1 MTMLMND
8 QELNDRIVSRGKEFF
23 HTLEGEEPSLFYKG
37 RWVGKMMAWSMSHPE
52 FRTAMLRFVD
62 VFPCLSSSA
71 QVEQHIREYFDQ
83 ENHEMPGFV
92 LRGVKLAGYGGAL
105 GSVLLRGFIGYAIKK
120 LAGQFIVGETSREAV
135 RSLTG
140 LRREGLAF
148 SIDVLG
154 EATVTEEEAE
164 QYANAY
170 IELLDALN
178 DAQEGWP
185 PFNGCAE
192 RGNLDWNQAPRISVS
207 LKPSSLYSQTR
218 PEDFEGSV
226 TGVLR
231 RLRPVYEK
239 VIGVAGSLCIDM
251 EAHQHKGINLEVFRR
266 LRLEYAAHPHL
277 GIAMQSY
284 LRDTDEDLPAILGW
298 MRDHG
303 LPSLIRLVKG
313 AYWDYEVARARQN
326 GWPIPVFTSKPQTDA
341 AFERHVRLILEQ
353 NDVCHLACGSHNI
366 RSIAAALELA
376 RDLGVP
382 ETRYEFQVL
391 YGMAEP
397 IRRALLKEAGRVRLY
412 CPYGRMV
419 PGMAYLV
426 RRLLENTANQ
436 GFLRRLF
443 DERMEIDELLR
454 DPKET
459 ADSGTT
465 EAPGEKEGPEGTV
478 HFPPFR
484 NQPASDFAGRDERD
498 SFPQAIAMVRNN
510 LGKTYPLYINAREI
524 TTTDILPSVNPARPD
539 EVIGHVCQAGK
550 EEADEAIR
558 AAQSAFPAWR
568 AAEPRE
574 RAAYLLKAA
583 ASLRS
588 RRHELAA
595 WQILE
600 IGKQWDQASADVAEA
615 CDFLEYYAREMVR
628 LGTLPR
634 LGSVP
639 GEVNQYLYE
648 PRGVTLVIAPWNFP
662 LAISAGMVSAAI
674 VSGNCVVY
682 KPSPLTPVIGH
693 HLVEIFRDAGLPA
706 GVFNYVPGR
715 TEVIAEF
722 LVDHA
727 AVSTIAFTGSTQV
740 GLSIIERAARVHPG
754 QMNVKRVICE
764 MGGKNAIIVDDD
776 ADLDEAIPAILVSA
790 FGFQG
795 QKCSSCSRV
804 IVLESIYDQFIQRLV
819 KAAKALAMGPAED
832 PAFALGPVADEPA
845 RTRILKYIEIGRQEG
860 RILYMSPAPEDGGF
874 YVPLTII
881 SDIRP
886 DHRIA
891 QEEIFGPV
899 LAVMKVTSFAQALE
913 WANSTR
919 FALTGGVFSRSPRH
933 LEEARRQFR
942 VGNLYLNRQITG
954 ALVERQP
961 FGGFRM
967 SGLGTKAGG
976 PEYLLHFMDPRVVT
990 ENTMRRGFAPDAG
1003 SSSAI

>member
-1 MTMLMND
+1 MND
-8 QELNDRIVSRGKEFF
+8 RELNDRIVSRGRKFF
-23 HTLEGEEPSLFYKG
+23 RTLEGEKPSLFNKDH
-37 RWVGKMMAWSMSHPE
+37 WVGKMMAWSVSHPE
-52 FRTAMLRFVD
+52 FRTEMLRFVD
-62 VFPCLSSSA
+62 VFPCLSNPA
-71 QVEQHIREYFDQ
+71 LVKQHIAEYFS
-83 ENHEMPGFV
+83 HEDRGIPGV
-92 LRGVKLAGYGGAL
+92 ARLGAKLAGYGGPL
-105 GSVLLRGFIGYAIKK
+105 GAVLVHSFARYAIKK
-120 LAGQFIVGETSREAV
+120 LAAQFIVGETRQDAITN
-135 RSLTG
+135 LTR
-140 LRREGLAF
+140 LRNEGLAF
-148 SIDVLG
+148 SIDILG
-154 EATVTEEEAE
+154 EATIAEDEARE
-164 QYANAY
+164 YADAY
-170 IELLDALN
+170 RVLLDALN
-178 DAQEGWP
+178 DAQVDWAPLGRRGE
-185 PFNGCAE
+185 E
-192 RGNLDWNQAPRISVS
+192 RNLDWNQAPRISIS

-218 PEDFEGSV
+218 PGDFEGSV
-226 TGVLR
+226 TGILK
-231 RLRPVYEK
+231 RLGPIYEK
-239 VIGVAGSLCIDM
+239 VIDVGGSLCIDM
-251 EAHQHKGINLEVFRR
+251 ETHQHKGITLEVFRR
-266 LRLEYAAHPHL
+266 LRVEYGACPHL

-284 LRDTDEDLPAILGW
+284 LRDTDEDLHAILIW
-298 MRDHG
+298 MREHG
-303 LPSLIRLVKG
+303 LPSSIRLVKG
-313 AYWDYEVARARQN
+313 AYWDYEMAKARQN
-326 GWPIPVFTSKPQTDA
+326 GWPIPVFTSKSETDA
-341 AFERHVRLILEQ
+341 AFERHLRMILEQ
-353 NDVCHLACGSHNI
+353 SEVCYLACGSHNI

-376 RDLGVP
+376 RDLGVSD
-382 ETRYEFQVL
+382 TRYEFQVL

-397 IRRALLKEAGRVRLY
+397 IRRALVTRAGRVRLY

-443 DERMEIDELLR
+443 GERADIDELLR
-454 DPKET
+454 DPREVAERAPAET
-459 ADSGTT
+459 PAQK
-465 EAPGEKEGPEGTV
+465 AGPEEAADL
-478 HFPPFR
+478 PPFN
-484 NQPASDFAGRDERD
+484 NQPVSDFARRDERE
-498 SFPQAIAMVRNN
+498 SFPRAIAMVRNN
-510 LGKTYPLYINAREI
+510 LGKAYPLYINGKDMA
-524 TTTDILPSVNPARPD
+524 TTDRVPSVNPAKPH
-539 EVIGHVCQAGK
+539 EVIGQVCQAGK
-550 EEADEAIR
+550 AEADQAIH
-558 AAQSAFPAWR
+558 AAQSAFLAWR
-568 AAEPRE
+568 DTEPRE

-628 LGTLPR
+628 LGAPR
-634 LGSVP
+634 LVGSVP
-639 GEVNQYLYE
+639 GEVNHYLYE

-693 HLVEIFRDAGLPA
+693 HLVEIFRDTGLPA

-740 GLSIIERAARVHPG
+740 GLSIIERVARVQPG
-754 QMNVKRVICE
+754 QINVKRVICE
-764 MGGKNAIIVDDD
+764 MGGKNAVIVDED
-776 ADLDEAIPAILVSA
+776 ADLDEAIPAILASA

-804 IVLESIYDQFIQRLV
+804 IVLESIHDQFVHRLV
-819 KAAKALAMGPAED
+819 KAAQSLAMGPAEN
-832 PAFALGPVADEPA
+832 PAFALGPVADEHA
-845 RTRILKYIEIGRQEG
+845 RTRILKYIEIGREEG
-860 RILYMSPAPEDGGF
+860 RLLYMSHTPEDGGF
-874 YVPLTII
+874 YAPLTII
-881 SDIRP
+881 GDIRP

-899 LAVMKVTSFAQALE
+899 LAVMKVKSYAQALE

-933 LEEARRQFR
+933 LEEAQRQFR
-942 VGNLYLNRQITG
+942 VGNLYLNRHITG
-954 ALVERQP
+954 ALVARQP

-990 ENTMRRGFAPDAG
+990 ENTMRRGFAPDANL
-1003 SSSAI
+1003 SSSI

>member
-1 MTMLMND
+1 
-8 QELNDRIVSRGKEFF
+8 
-23 HTLEGEEPSLFYKG
+23 
-37 RWVGKMMAWSMSHPE
+37 
-52 FRTAMLRFVD
+52 
-62 VFPCLSSSA
+62 
-71 QVEQHIREYFDQ
+71 
-83 ENHEMPGFV
+83 MPGLV
-92 LRGVKLAGYGGAL
+92 PLGAKLAGYGGAL
-105 GSVLLRGFIGYAIKK
+105 GGALLRGFIAYAIKK
-120 LAGQFIVGETSREAV
+120 LAGQFIVGETRQDAV
-135 RSLTG
+135 SNLTRLRS
-140 LRREGLAF
+140 EGLAF
-148 SIDVLG
+148 SIDILG
-154 EATVTEEEAE
+154 EATITEEEAE
-164 QYANAY
+164 KYANDY
-170 IELLDALN
+170 IELLETLS

-185 PFNGCAE
+185 PFGGFAE
-192 RGNLDWNQAPRISVS
+192 QGNLDWNQAPRISVS

-226 TGVLR
+226 TGILR
-231 RLRPVYEK
+231 RLRPVYKK
-239 VIGVAGSLCIDM
+239 VIDVGGSLCIDM

-266 LRLEYAAHPHL
+266 LRLEYAAYPHL

-298 MRDHG
+298 MRDLG
-303 LPSLIRLVKG
+303 LPSSVRLVKG

-326 GWPIPVFTSKPQTDA
+326 GWPIPVYTTRPETDA

-353 NDVCHLACGSHNI
+353 SDICYLACGSHNI

-376 RDLGVP
+376 RALGVP
-382 ETRYEFQVL
+382 EARYEFQVL

-397 IRRALLKEAGRVRLY
+397 IRRALLKEAERVRLY
-412 CPYGRMV
+412 CPCGEMV

-443 DERMEIDELLR
+443 DERTEIDELLR
-454 DPKET
+454 DPKEAAGSRT
-459 ADSGTT
+459 SEVPA
-465 EAPGEKEGPEGTV
+465 EKEGPEGETV

-484 NQPASDFAGRDERD
+484 NQPASDFARRDERD
-498 SFPQAIAMVRNN
+498 SFPRAIAVVRNN
-510 LGKTYPLYINAREI
+510 LGKTYPLYINGKEI

-550 EEADEAIR
+550 EEADQAIH
-558 AAQSAFPAWR
+558 AAQSAFLAWR
-568 AAEPRE
+568 AVEPRE

-628 LGTLPR
+628 LGTPRR

-639 GEVNQYLYE
+639 GEVNHYLYE

-740 GLSIIERAARVHPG
+740 GLNIIERAARVHPG

-804 IVLESIYDQFIQRLV
+804 IVLESIHDQFVHRLV
-819 KAAKALAMGPAED
+819 KAAKALAMGPAEN
-832 PAFALGPVADEPA
+832 PAFALGPVADEHA
-845 RTRILKYIEIGRQEG
+845 RTRILKYIEIGREEG
-860 RILYMSPAPEDGGF
+860 RILYTSSTPEDGGF
-874 YVPLTII
+874 YVPLTIV

-899 LAVMKVTSFAQALE
+899 LAVMKVTSFEQALE
-913 WANSTR
+913 WANSTPVR
-919 FALTGGVFSRSPRH
+919 PDRGRVQPQPAPSGRGPAPIPGGKPLPEPADHGRPGGTAALRRLPHVGAGNEGGRS
-933 LEEARRQFR
+933 
-942 VGNLYLNRQITG
+942 
-954 ALVERQP
+954 
-961 FGGFRM
+961 
-967 SGLGTKAGG
+967 
-976 PEYLLHFMDPRVVT
+976 
-990 ENTMRRGFAPDAG
+990 
-1003 SSSAI
+1003 